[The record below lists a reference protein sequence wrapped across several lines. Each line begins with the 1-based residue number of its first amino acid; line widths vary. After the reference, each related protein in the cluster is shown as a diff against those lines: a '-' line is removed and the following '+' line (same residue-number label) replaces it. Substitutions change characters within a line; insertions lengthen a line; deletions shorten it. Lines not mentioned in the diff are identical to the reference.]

1 MVYNRIQLFAL
12 NVPDRI
18 SLPFELYA
26 LEVPQHWKELFNRL
40 QQHKLGRSPVLPP
53 IKCLNQYLQLLVEDL
68 LFPNRFAF
76 SPKSN
81 SKWIYAKSDSVD
93 TEYIASIVRAW
104 ARISFEDLDTN
115 FLTDRDIQTINAMS
129 GKDLKFKKIALSEEV
144 WKIQNGGLVIDPL
157 YYSLIPYLFSSAIA
171 SAPLTLVNP
180 ALTED
185 SIKFDF
191 RESISANSSSSE
203 VISWAPEFIVRGKEK
218 KTTHYYSYHATF
230 KLDYHPGGVPYLN
243 CDYGV
248 RRWVNWE
255 LGYLSTGV
263 TVYFN
268 PTGS

>member
-81 SKWIYAKSDSVD
+81 SK
-93 TEYIASIVRAW
+93 
-104 ARISFEDLDTN
+104 
-115 FLTDRDIQTINAMS
+115 
-129 GKDLKFKKIALSEEV
+129 
-144 WKIQNGGLVIDPL
+144 
-157 YYSLIPYLFSSAIA
+157 
-171 SAPLTLVNP
+171 
-180 ALTED
+180 
-185 SIKFDF
+185 IKFDF

-243 CDYGV
+243 CDYQGGFIQEKKNAKV
-248 RRWVNWE
+248 LV
-255 LGYLSTGV
+255 LSLQT
-263 TVYFN
+263 
-268 PTGS
+268 P